1 MFHTVHNPISY
12 LQNVFTKAVLGCIV
26 LTGYNNR
33 TYRVD
38 DVDFD
43 LTPRS
48 TFKLRSG
55 ESISYVDYYLKVSV
69 F

>member
-1 MFHTVHNPISY
+1 
-12 LQNVFTKAVLGCIV
+12 
-26 LTGYNNR
+26 
-33 TYRVD
+33 VD

-55 ESISYVDYYLKVSV
+55 ENISYVDYYLKVSV